1 MKSEKRDRIYLV
13 LFALFI
19 IAGIIALFVSKSLA
33 IISFIAAAVA
43 CIAYFWDIV
52 AKHHGYKHK
61 IS

>member
-1 MKSEKRDRIYLV
+1 MKTEKRDRIYLI
-13 LFALFI
+13 LLALFI
-19 IAGIIALFVSKSLA
+19 IAGIIALFVYKPLA
-33 IISFIAAAVA
+33 IISFIAAAIS